1 MALSMD
7 ALLLPTVMSGAKLNR
22 AAAATEL
29 EQNKRER
36 RIHPGECARLTGRR
50 DVASEREL

>member
-1 MALSMD
+1 MD